1 MLETGVTAQTVHRA
15 FEPSEVGATIKKF
28 FNDPARED
36 AWEVVMGL
44 VVLGYLALL
53 LYDSTPPLPL
63 QAMFSITFLAEFCV
77 RCWAAPSR
85 RQYVREHWVDLVA
98 CVPFVGA
105 FRVLRLVKIG
115 VLALKLYRY
124 LCCKW
129 PELRKT
135 SLVLEALFISVWV
148 GSAYGMWLLE
158 HDVNPHFHS
167 FQQALCWSFITVTT
181 LGWGVGNMIP
191 ITTQGNILSGLL
203 VFVGVGLVSAASGKI
218 TACLLQQKEPEV
230 DLKAATAGL
239 RTALQEVQ
247 DLAQALRLGA
257 DVEGRTVNQGVPMEC
272 GATSDNEVEGMF
284 QIVIDRPGL
293 AFISPGV
300 CGDIV

>member
-1 MLETGVTAQTVHRA
+1 LETVGTAHTAHRA
-15 FEPSEVGATIKKF
+15 FKLSEVRDGITAF
-28 FNDPARED
+28 FKDPAREE
-36 AWEVVMGL
+36 AWDVVMGL

-53 LYDSTPPLPL
+53 MYDSSPSLPL
-63 QAMFSITFLAEFCV
+63 QMTFSIIFLAEFSV
-77 RCWAAPSR
+77 RCWAADSR
-85 RQYVREHWVDLVA
+85 RQYLLAHWIDLIA
-98 CVPFVGA
+98 CVPYVGA
-105 FRVLRLVKIG
+105 FRVLRLVKVG

-124 LCCKW
+124 LCRRW
-129 PELRKT
+129 PALRKP
-135 SLVLEALFISVWV
+135 SLVLEVLFIAVWV

-181 LGWGVGNMIP
+181 LGWGVGNMTP

-230 DLKAATAGL
+230 DLKAAAAEL

-247 DLAQALRLGA
+247 DLAQALRLRA
-257 DVEGRTVNQGVPMEC
+257 DVEGRTVDQGVQIE
-272 GATSDNEVEGMF
+272 TSDNWSSGMLE
-284 QIVIDRPGL
+284 IEIDRCGL

-300 CGDIV
+300 GGDIA